1 MFSLIVA
8 ILGCTFAVT
17 KGAFMQ
23 SNATSVIV
31 MVSAGFLI
39 LAGDWVK
46 NRREVRA
53 KKREIVREGDKQM
66 AAIWYAMGKVSGRVE
81 LGVYCGDNGKDE
93 ALNDLELYKIEFLE
107 SVMPK

>member
-1 MFSLIVA
+1 MPVLFLS
-8 ILGCTFAVT
+8 ILGCTFSVV
-17 KGAFMQ
+17 KGVFMQ

-46 NRREVRA
+46 TRRE
-53 KKREIVREGDKQM
+53 KRTIRKETLREADRQT

-81 LGVYCGDNGKDE
+81 LGQYESGRYDE
-93 ALNDLELYKIEFLE
+93 PMTDLELYRIEFLE
-107 SVMPK
+107 SVMPR

>member
-8 ILGCTFAVT
+8 ILGCTFSVT
-17 KGAFMQ
+17 KGVFMQ

-46 NRREVRA
+46 NRREIRA
-53 KKREIVREGDKQM
+53 KQKEIVREGDKQM

-81 LGVYCGDNGKDE
+81 LGVYCGDNGKNE
-93 ALNDLELYKIEFLE
+93 ALNDLELYKIEFIE

>member
-1 MFSLIVA
+1 
-8 ILGCTFAVT
+8 
-17 KGAFMQ
+17 MQ
-23 SNATSVIV
+23 SSATSVVV

-46 NRREVRA
+46 SRREIRA
-53 KKREIVREGDKQM
+53 KQKKILREADMQI

-81 LGVYCGDNGKDE
+81 LGVYCGDSGKNE

-107 SVMPK
+107 DVMPR

>member
-1 MFSLIVA
+1 MPVLFLS
-8 ILGCTFAVT
+8 ILGCTFSVA
-17 KGAFMQ
+17 KGVFME
-23 SNATSVIV
+23 SNVTSVIV

-46 NRREVRA
+46 NRREERTV
-53 KKREIVREGDKQM
+53 KQETRKEQDRQT

-81 LGVYCGDNGKDE
+81 LGVYESGKYDRPMD
-93 ALNDLELYKIEFLE
+93 DLELYKIEFLE

>member
-1 MFSLIVA
+1 
-8 ILGCTFAVT
+8 
-17 KGAFMQ
+17 MQ

-39 LAGDWVK
+39 LAGDWVQT
-46 NRREVRA
+46 RREIRA
-53 KKREIVREGDKQM
+53 KKKEADKQA

-81 LGVYCGDNGKDE
+81 LGVYCGESGKDR
-93 ALNDLELYKIEFLE
+93 AMSDLELYKIEFLE

>member
-1 MFSLIVA
+1 MSVLFLS
-8 ILGCTFAVT
+8 ILGCTFSMA
-17 KGAFMQ
+17 KGVFMQ

-46 NRREVRA
+46 TRQEVRA
-53 KKREIVREGDKQM
+53 KKKEIIKEGDKQM

-81 LGVYCGDNGKDE
+81 LGVYCGENGKDE
-93 ALNDLELYKIEFLE
+93 ALNDLELYKIEFIE
-107 SVMPK
+107 DVMPK

>member
-1 MFSLIVA
+1 ME
-8 ILGCTFAVT
+8 
-17 KGAFMQ
+17 

-46 NRREVRA
+46 TRREKRAVR
-53 KKREIVREGDKQM
+53 KKYRKEADRQT

-81 LGVYCGDNGKDE
+81 LGVYTAHDIPE
-93 ALNDLELYKIEFLE
+93 APMSDLELYKIEFLE